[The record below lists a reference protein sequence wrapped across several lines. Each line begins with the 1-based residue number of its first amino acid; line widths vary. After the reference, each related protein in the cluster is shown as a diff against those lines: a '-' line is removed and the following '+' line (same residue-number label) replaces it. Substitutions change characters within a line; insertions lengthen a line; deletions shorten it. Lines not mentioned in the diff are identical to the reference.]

1 MISPKVLLTGFTPFG
16 GDKINPSWLAVRQVA
31 EARPTEV
38 RAVEIPTV
46 FATAIS
52 DLEAAIRGHR
62 PEVVICVGLANG
74 RPAITPERVAINI
87 NDADLE
93 DNAGEQ
99 PIDVPIVPGGPA
111 AYFTNLPLKDSVAA
125 MRAAGLPAKVSD
137 TAGTFVCNNIFYGLM
152 HLIATKYPGLRG
164 GFIHVPHAPEQVP
177 DGNGPSLSIEQIA
190 QGVSIMVDTCLAPGA
205 NLVQPHRPQVR
216 STR

>member
-1 MISPKVLLTGFTPFG
+1 VIAPKILLTGFTPFG

-31 EARPTEV
+31 DARPDEV

-52 DLEAAIRGHR
+52 DLEAAIKGHR

-87 NDADLE
+87 NDAGIE

-111 AYFTNLPLKDSVAA
+111 AYFTTLPLKEGVAA

-152 HLIATKYPGLRG
+152 HLIATKYPQLRG

-177 DGNGPSLSIEQIA
+177 DGDGPSLSIDQIA
-190 QGVSIMVDTCLAPGA
+190 QGVSIMVDACLAAGA
-205 NLVQPHRPQVR
+205 NSVQADQRQVR
-216 STR
+216 STP

>member
-1 MISPKVLLTGFTPFG
+1 VISPKVLLTGFTPFG

-87 NDADLE
+87 NDAGLE

-177 DGNGPSLSIEQIA
+177 DGDGPSLSIEQIA
-190 QGVSIMVDTCLAPGA
+190 QGVSIMVDTCLATGGK
-205 NLVQPHRPQVR
+205 LVRPDQPQVR

>member
-1 MISPKVLLTGFTPFG
+1 MIAPRILLTGFTPFG

-31 EARPTEV
+31 DARPDEV

-52 DLEAAIRGHR
+52 DLEAAIKGHR

-74 RPAITPERVAINI
+74 RPAITPERIAINI
-87 NDADLE
+87 NDAGIE
-93 DNAGEQ
+93 DNAGDQ

-111 AYFTNLPLKDSVAA
+111 AYFTTLPLKEGVAA

-152 HLIATKYPGLRG
+152 HLIATKYPDLRG

-177 DGNGPSLSIEQIA
+177 DGDGPSLSIDQIA
-190 QGVSIMVDTCLAPGA
+190 QGVSIMVDTCLTTGA
-205 NLVQPHRPQVR
+205 NSVRPDQPQVR
-216 STR
+216 STP

>member
-1 MISPKVLLTGFTPFG
+1 VTSPKILLTGFTPFG

-31 EARPTEV
+31 EARPDEV
-38 RAVEIPTV
+38 SAVEIPTV

-52 DLEAAIRGHR
+52 DLEKAIEEHH

-74 RPAITPERVAINI
+74 RPAITPERVAINL
-87 NDADLE
+87 NDAGLE

-111 AYFTNLPLKDSVAA
+111 AYFTTLPLKESVTA

-152 HLIATKYPGLRG
+152 HLIATKYPELRG

-177 DGNGPSLSIEQIA
+177 DGNGPSLSIDQIA
-190 QGVSIMVDTCLAPGA
+190 RGVSIMVDTCLATDA
-205 NLVQPHRPQVR
+205 SSVQPQLRDMR
-216 STR
+216 

>member
-1 MISPKVLLTGFTPFG
+1 MSSPKILLTGFTPFG

-31 EARPTEV
+31 EARPDEV
-38 RAVEIPTV
+38 SAVEIPTV

-52 DLEAAIRGHR
+52 DLAAAIEEHR

-87 NDADLE
+87 NDAGLE
-93 DNAGEQ
+93 DNAGDQ
-99 PIDVPIVPGGPA
+99 PVDVPIVPGGPV
-111 AYFTNLPLKDSVAA
+111 AYFTTLPLKASVSA

-152 HLIATKYPGLRG
+152 HLIATKYPELRG

-177 DGNGPSLSIEQIA
+177 DGNGPSLSIDQIA
-190 QGVSIMVDTCLAPGA
+190 QGVSIMVDACLAENA
-205 NLVQPHRPQVR
+205 QLLETQPPRVP
-216 STR
+216 SAP

>member
-1 MISPKVLLTGFTPFG
+1 MPSPRFLLTGFTPFG
-16 GDKINPSWLAVRQVA
+16 SDKINPSWLAVRQVA
-31 EARPTEV
+31 EARPDEV

-46 FATAIS
+46 FATAIN
-52 DLEAAIRGHR
+52 DLEAAIEEHR

-74 RPAITPERVAINI
+74 RPAITPERVAVNI
-87 NDADLE
+87 NDASLE

-99 PIDVPIVPGGPA
+99 PVDVPIVPGGPV
-111 AYFTNLPLKDSVAA
+111 AYFTTLPLKASVAA

-152 HLIATKYPGLRG
+152 HLIATKYPELRG

-177 DGNGPSLSIEQIA
+177 DGNGPSLSIDQIA
-190 QGVSIMVDTCLAPGA
+190 QGVSIMVDACLAENA
-205 NLVQPHRPQVR
+205 QLLETQPPRVP
-216 STR
+216 SAP